1 MAGVHED
8 FGEKIGG
15 AKKDL
20 WKDRGLY
27 ADDLEAMN
35 EREAEKFVKKDNV
48 WKKPDYAAMLEEGI
62 PLGVVYFIKKA
73 RDGLNASPQYYRMD
87 DTPEKRTAR
96 QKEYIKTVRELQTVL
111 SDVRT
116 VEDAVRAY
124 DRFFVDNG
132 YLEKVQGWGSGIHY
146 RATKKGQDNPVITNK
161 LSNTMLIRSDEYFE
175 RNFTQKAK
183 KEQFCVSKEQKIPK
197 GYAIHFND
205 GKHTYSKNED
215 WKPGTYYVTKGYSI
229 LRTNFETKEA
239 ALKWVQELAKG
250 RNKNGKI
257 RFVPP
262 QLAHVKRTGPDYR
275 NGVEITGQHYL
286 DTFGFRGGEFGNW
299 MNQNDR
305 QTSLNMGF
313 EALKDLASALKISDK
328 DIAYQGTLAIAFG
341 ARGSGNAAAH
351 YEPLRTVINLTKM
364 HGAGSLAHEWWHGL
378 DDYLGTKMGAKGMLS
393 EQPRLYAPFQKLID
407 TMKYKPE
414 TPEQA
419 AKRTEAQTER
429 TRKNAASWLDS
440 SVLASLK
447 RYGNEE
453 QMETYAVL
461 REAFLSGEPG
471 SVGQISAFK
480 KNVTGRVIPK
490 SERERLEIFERML
503 SGMQAQEAPQIG
515 RTETDFYRNSVRM
528 GKECEKDG
536 GYWDSNVEM
545 TARAFAC
552 YIKDKLPYTSDY
564 LAGHAD
570 CALTLVSG
578 KDGEMEVLK
587 AFPVGEERRAINAV
601 FDEIIQ
607 DLKREQLL
615 THADVTLPLSV
626 SELREAADGQLSMFG
641 VGRPS
646 VMDQLAA
653 NRPADI
659 KSPAQTVSRK
669 NHEPEIEQEVNSIL
683 EENKDYH
690 AYRYGDHLTPGSEL
704 KIEHS
709 VVCENVDIST
719 LITMG
724 TDSLE
729 AMRQGSIDGEQK
741 AYEIVVAAAKQW
753 EQQAAATQTI
763 NRALEYLRTPEIE
776 HTGNQWKDT
785 DNWRAD
791 QKISNRVYQMTCS
804 IWEDTK
810 YDRETKQSIP
820 VAWYVTWEVRIHSPK
835 QGYGEKIA
843 GQNQKRYTDKNAAIK
858 YLDGRKKAY
867 SHLFTEISPPIPKE
881 YERHFMV
888 HGTLLPGYTVEGLE
902 QTKTEHAAAEVSE
915 GGIFTPQNQEKPSV
929 LG

>member
-1 MAGVHED
+1 
-8 FGEKIGG
+8 
-15 AKKDL
+15 
-20 WKDRGLY
+20 
-27 ADDLEAMN
+27 MN

-73 RDGLNASPQYYRMD
+73 RDGLNASPQYYRTD

-116 VEDAVRAY
+116 VEDAMRAY

-132 YLEKVQGWGSGIHY
+132 YLEKVQGWVSGIHY

-161 LSNTMLIRSDEYFE
+161 LSNTMLIRSAEYFE

-205 GKHTYSKNED
+205 GKHTYSKNDD

-313 EALKDLASALKISDK
+313 EALKDLASALKISEK

-503 SGMQAQEAPQIG
+503 SRMQAQEAPQIG

-653 NRPADI
+653 NRPADK
-659 KSPAQTVSRK
+659 KSPAQTIFRK
-669 NHEPEIEQEVNSIL
+669 NHEPEI
-683 EENKDYH
+683 
-690 AYRYGDHLTPGSEL
+690 
-704 KIEHS
+704 
-709 VVCENVDIST
+709 
-719 LITMG
+719 
-724 TDSLE
+724 
-729 AMRQGSIDGEQK
+729 
-741 AYEIVVAAAKQW
+741 
-753 EQQAAATQTI
+753 
-763 NRALEYLRTPEIE
+763 
-776 HTGNQWKDT
+776 
-785 DNWRAD
+785 
-791 QKISNRVYQMTCS
+791 
-804 IWEDTK
+804 
-810 YDRETKQSIP
+810 
-820 VAWYVTWEVRIHSPK
+820 
-835 QGYGEKIA
+835 
-843 GQNQKRYTDKNAAIK
+843 
-858 YLDGRKKAY
+858 
-867 SHLFTEISPPIPKE
+867 
-881 YERHFMV
+881 
-888 HGTLLPGYTVEGLE
+888 
-902 QTKTEHAAAEVSE
+902 
-915 GGIFTPQNQEKPSV
+915 
-929 LG
+929 

>member
-1 MAGVHED
+1 
-8 FGEKIGG
+8 
-15 AKKDL
+15 
-20 WKDRGLY
+20 
-27 ADDLEAMN
+27 MN

-73 RDGLNASPQYYRMD
+73 RDGLNASPQYYRTD

-116 VEDAVRAY
+116 VEDAMRAY

-132 YLEKVQGWGSGIHY
+132 YLEKVQGWVSGIHY

-161 LSNTMLIRSDEYFE
+161 LSNTMLIRSAEYFE

-503 SGMQAQEAPQIG
+503 SRMQAQEAPQIG

-564 LAGHAD
+564 LVGHAD

-653 NRPADI
+653 NRPADK
-659 KSPAQTVSRK
+659 KSPAQTIFRK
-669 NHEPEIEQEVNSIL
+669 NHEPEI
-683 EENKDYH
+683 
-690 AYRYGDHLTPGSEL
+690 
-704 KIEHS
+704 
-709 VVCENVDIST
+709 
-719 LITMG
+719 
-724 TDSLE
+724 
-729 AMRQGSIDGEQK
+729 
-741 AYEIVVAAAKQW
+741 
-753 EQQAAATQTI
+753 
-763 NRALEYLRTPEIE
+763 
-776 HTGNQWKDT
+776 
-785 DNWRAD
+785 
-791 QKISNRVYQMTCS
+791 
-804 IWEDTK
+804 
-810 YDRETKQSIP
+810 
-820 VAWYVTWEVRIHSPK
+820 
-835 QGYGEKIA
+835 
-843 GQNQKRYTDKNAAIK
+843 
-858 YLDGRKKAY
+858 
-867 SHLFTEISPPIPKE
+867 
-881 YERHFMV
+881 
-888 HGTLLPGYTVEGLE
+888 
-902 QTKTEHAAAEVSE
+902 
-915 GGIFTPQNQEKPSV
+915 
-929 LG
+929 

>member
-73 RDGLNASPQYYRMD
+73 RDGLNASPQYYRTD

-161 LSNTMLIRSDEYFE
+161 LSNTMLIRSAEYFE
-175 RNFTQKAK
+175 RNFTQEAK

-205 GKHTYSKNED
+205 GKQTYSKNGD

-351 YEPLRTVINLTKM
+351 YERMVNIVSSRFRHGPKTEERAIDEAMQKVISEKYLMLPLYLYDHSGLAMSTESFSGRAPHAEWDSGQVGWIYVSKEDALKEFDADKM
-364 HGAGSLAHEWWHGL
+364 TGAIRQKADALMRSEVAAY
-378 DDYLGTKMGAKGMLS
+378 DSYLRGECYGFELYKNGELSDSCWGFMGNFSDVLKDMAAYLPDECKGMVDHLE
-393 EQPRLYAPFQKLID
+393 EQERPATIIKTLLKHAKIQVD
-407 TMKYKPE
+407 
-414 TPEQA
+414 QA
-419 AKRTEAQTER
+419 AK
-429 TRKNAASWLDS
+429 
-440 SVLASLK
+440 
-447 RYGNEE
+447 
-453 QMETYAVL
+453 
-461 REAFLSGEPG
+461 AF
-471 SVGQISAFK
+471 
-480 KNVTGRVIPK
+480 
-490 SERERLEIFERML
+490 
-503 SGMQAQEAPQIG
+503 
-515 RTETDFYRNSVRM
+515 
-528 GKECEKDG
+528 
-536 GYWDSNVEM
+536 
-545 TARAFAC
+545 
-552 YIKDKLPYTSDY
+552 
-564 LAGHAD
+564 
-570 CALTLVSG
+570 
-578 KDGEMEVLK
+578 
-587 AFPVGEERRAINAV
+587 
-601 FDEIIQ
+601 
-607 DLKREQLL
+607 
-615 THADVTLPLSV
+615 
-626 SELREAADGQLSMFG
+626 
-641 VGRPS
+641 
-646 VMDQLAA
+646 
-653 NRPADI
+653 
-659 KSPAQTVSRK
+659 
-669 NHEPEIEQEVNSIL
+669 
-683 EENKDYH
+683 
-690 AYRYGDHLTPGSEL
+690 
-704 KIEHS
+704 
-709 VVCENVDIST
+709 
-719 LITMG
+719 
-724 TDSLE
+724 
-729 AMRQGSIDGEQK
+729 
-741 AYEIVVAAAKQW
+741 
-753 EQQAAATQTI
+753 
-763 NRALEYLRTPEIE
+763 
-776 HTGNQWKDT
+776 
-785 DNWRAD
+785 
-791 QKISNRVYQMTCS
+791 
-804 IWEDTK
+804 
-810 YDRETKQSIP
+810 
-820 VAWYVTWEVRIHSPK
+820 
-835 QGYGEKIA
+835 
-843 GQNQKRYTDKNAAIK
+843 
-858 YLDGRKKAY
+858 
-867 SHLFTEISPPIPKE
+867 
-881 YERHFMV
+881 
-888 HGTLLPGYTVEGLE
+888 
-902 QTKTEHAAAEVSE
+902 EHASR
-915 GGIFTPQNQEKPSV
+915 QQV
-929 LG
+929 LGESR

>member
-161 LSNTMLIRSDEYFE
+161 LSNTMLIRSAEYFE

-364 HGAGSLAHEWWHGL
+364 HGAGSLAHEWWHGF

-471 SVGQISAFK
+471 SVEQINAFK

-626 SELREAADGQLSMFG
+626 SELREAADGQLSMFNE
-641 VGRPS
+641 GRSS
-646 VMDQLAA
+646 VLEKLSVAKTQEKTPTDPGTAMKKKE
-653 NRPADI
+653 DI
-659 KSPAQTVSRK
+659 IMKVLMVEPGKSPYAA
-669 NHEPEIEQEVNSIL
+669 EIES
-683 EENKDYH
+683 
-690 AYRYGDHLTPGSEL
+690 GL
-704 KIEHS
+704 K
-709 VVCENVDIST
+709 
-719 LITMG
+719 
-724 TDSLE
+724 SL
-729 AMRQGSIDGEQK
+729 
-741 AYEIVVAAAKQW
+741 
-753 EQQAAATQTI
+753 QAAVGGDIQAVYPYEDPVALI
-763 NRALEYLRTPEIE
+763 CNEEGKLMGLPLNRALFDDDGHIYDIVS
-776 HTGNQWKDT
+776 GNFLIVGLGEEDFT
-785 DNWRAD
+785 DL
-791 QKISNRVYQMTCS
+791 
-804 IWEDTK
+804 
-810 YDRETKQSIP
+810 
-820 VAWYVTWEVRIHSPK
+820 SPDLMEK
-835 QGYGEKIA
+835 YGEQFKYPEKFARIA
-843 GQNQKRYTDKNAAIK
+843 G
-858 YLDGRKKAY
+858 
-867 SHLFTEISPPIPKE
+867 EIIAVKQPA
-881 YERHFMV
+881 
-888 HGTLLPGYTVEGLE
+888 TN
-902 QTKTEHAAAEVSE
+902 EHR
-915 GGIFTPQNQEKPSV
+915 EKPMMHHSGPD
-929 LG
+929 L

>member
-1 MAGVHED
+1 
-8 FGEKIGG
+8 
-15 AKKDL
+15 
-20 WKDRGLY
+20 
-27 ADDLEAMN
+27 MN

-161 LSNTMLIRSDEYFE
+161 LSNTMLIRSAEYFE

-364 HGAGSLAHEWWHGL
+364 HGAGSLAHEWWHGF

-503 SGMQAQEAPQIG
+503 SRMQAQEAPQIG

-626 SELREAADGQLSMFG
+626 SELREAADGQLSMFNE
-641 VGRPS
+641 GRSS
-646 VMDQLAA
+646 V
-653 NRPADI
+653 
-659 KSPAQTVSRK
+659 
-669 NHEPEIEQEVNSIL
+669 L
-683 EENKDYH
+683 EK
-690 AYRYGDHLTPGSEL
+690 L
-704 KIEHS
+704 S
-709 VVCENVDIST
+709 V
-719 LITMG
+719 
-724 TDSLE
+724 
-729 AMRQGSIDGEQK
+729 
-741 AYEIVVAAAKQW
+741 AK
-753 EQQAAATQTI
+753 T
-763 NRALEYLRTPEIE
+763 
-776 HTGNQWKDT
+776 
-785 DNWRAD
+785 
-791 QKISNRVYQMTCS
+791 
-804 IWEDTK
+804 
-810 YDRETKQSIP
+810 
-820 VAWYVTWEVRIHSPK
+820 
-835 QGYGEKIA
+835 
-843 GQNQKRYTDKNAAIK
+843 
-858 YLDGRKKAY
+858 
-867 SHLFTEISPPIPKE
+867 
-881 YERHFMV
+881 
-888 HGTLLPGYTVEGLE
+888 
-902 QTKTEHAAAEVSE
+902 
-915 GGIFTPQNQEKPSV
+915 QEKTPTDPGTAMKKKEDIQ
-929 LG
+929 L